1 MACVVSLARASAAP
15 RASSGGDPRL
25 VRAAARS
32 FASPRARVVSNARVA
47 PAGRHLLARRSA
59 RLPPPG
65 ALGDDGAIG
74 LFAAANAADDVVGS
88 QLADGVTPVTVLVVL
103 ASGLVTSLSPC
114 TLSVLPLTIG
124 YIGGYADSAAD
135 SEPAANAAPRRS
147 SSTARN
153 GAAFAAGLATTLAL
167 LGVAAASVGRA
178 YGQTVGDGLPIFV
191 SLLAV
196 AMGLNLL
203 EVIVVEFPSFF
214 GDFDART
221 LRVPNE
227 VKSYLAGLA
236 FALAASPCSTPVLA
250 TLLGYVASSGD
261 PVAGGGLLLAYTSG
275 YVAPLLLAA
284 TATGSLKA
292 IVSARKYTAWVTP
305 ASGFM
310 LVAGGTYGF
319 LFRAQPAVESL
330 LQRL

>member
-1 MACVVSLARASAAP
+1 M
-15 RASSGGDPRL
+15 
-25 VRAAARS
+25 
-32 FASPRARVVSNARVA
+32 
-47 PAGRHLLARRSA
+47 
-59 RLPPPG
+59 
-65 ALGDDGAIG
+65 G
-74 LFAAANAADDVVGS
+74 LFAAADAADDVVGS
-88 QLADGVTPVTVLVVL
+88 QLADGVTRSRSSSSSPR
-103 ASGLVTSLSPC
+103 ASSRRYPRARSRSSP
-114 TLSVLPLTIG
+114 SPSAV
-124 YIGGYADSAAD
+124 GGYADSAAD

-261 PVAGGGLLLAYTSG
+261 PVAGGGSC
-275 YVAPLLLAA
+275 
-284 TATGSLKA
+284 S
-292 IVSARKYTAWVTP
+292 RTP
-305 ASGFM
+305 A
-310 LVAGGTYGF
+310 GTSRRCYS
-319 LFRAQPAVESL
+319 RRRRREASRPS
-330 LQRL
+330 

>member
-1 MACVVSLARASAAP
+1 M
-15 RASSGGDPRL
+15 
-25 VRAAARS
+25 
-32 FASPRARVVSNARVA
+32 
-47 PAGRHLLARRSA
+47 
-59 RLPPPG
+59 
-65 ALGDDGAIG
+65 G

-88 QLADGVTPVTVLVVL
+88 QLADGITPVTVLVVL

-114 TLSVLPLTIG
+114 TLSVLPSPSATSRLR
-124 YIGGYADSAAD
+124 DSAAD
-135 SEPAANAAPRRS
+135 SEPGANAAPRRS

-261 PVAGGGLLLAYTSG
+261 PVAGGGLLLADTSG

>member
-1 MACVVSLARASAAP
+1 
-15 RASSGGDPRL
+15 
-25 VRAAARS
+25 
-32 FASPRARVVSNARVA
+32 
-47 PAGRHLLARRSA
+47 
-59 RLPPPG
+59 
-65 ALGDDGAIG
+65 
-74 LFAAANAADDVVGS
+74 
-88 QLADGVTPVTVLVVL
+88 
-103 ASGLVTSLSPC
+103 
-114 TLSVLPLTIG
+114 
-124 YIGGYADSAAD
+124 
-135 SEPAANAAPRRS
+135 
-147 SSTARN
+147 
-153 GAAFAAGLATTLAL
+153 
-167 LGVAAASVGRA
+167 
-178 YGQTVGDGLPIFV
+178 LPIFV